1 MRQLQNIQRLTC
13 FGYMKTRDKG
23 ADTRNA
29 VVRLS
34 NAISLEEYNSDLDY
48 LTNMGLAKRGNLENS
63 KNSIVQSEIHKSLY
77 SYTVTI
83 DLDKIGI
90 DGEIEIPE
98 EEKKNRVK
106 ELLKVIQFL
115 YRDIK
120 GRRENLAPIFAIGG
134 IYDRKNPYFE
144 DRIELNKNM
153 LKTSILTKIINSDE
167 DIKNNTMVGYLEGML
182 SNNDTIKEELK
193 TIEINEFFD
202 NLIKKIEEEC

>member
-1 MRQLQNIQRLTC
+1 
-13 FGYMKTRDKG
+13 MKTRDKG